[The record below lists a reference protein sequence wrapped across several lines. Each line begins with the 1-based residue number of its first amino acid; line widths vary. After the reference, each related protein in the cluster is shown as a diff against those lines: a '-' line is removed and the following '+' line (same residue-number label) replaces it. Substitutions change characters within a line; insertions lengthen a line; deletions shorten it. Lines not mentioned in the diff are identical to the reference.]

1 MFSKNSQGE
10 LKNKVKSNLT
20 TYLQFQTDLE
30 EFVFKLYDVNDD
42 GKISFEEFIVIMSIM
57 NNGTAAQKI
66 EQIFR

>member
-10 LKNKVKSNLT
+10 LKDKVKSNLT

-42 GKISFEEFIVIMSIM
+42 GKISFEEFLVMMSIM